1 MAKKNELK
9 AGDIVQIWF
18 FRFLSYNFVSSH
30 FSTYHLLRLIVGTV
44 LLFFFFLG
52 ILPSNFSF
60 ECGIFILKLQNL
72 RYDTKYSCNSLLI
85 II

>member
-1 MAKKNELK
+1 MNSRQAISYSFGSL
-9 AGDIVQIWF
+9 D
-18 FRFLSYNFVSSH
+18 FLVTILFHLIFPLIN
-30 FSTYHLLRLIVGTV
+30 LLRLIVGTV
-44 LLFFFFLG
+44 FVFFFFVFLG